1 MKFDNYLSLCLEQAQ
16 LSPLGQRHGCI
27 VVKGGKV
34 IGKGFNDYRSGFDGG
49 ALKTGN
55 LPSKSFPIDK
65 SKDKGKIEP
74 AFKTFEDMF
83 SGKSQTN
90 PNPVLSMHSEMM
102 AINSALA
109 SSGTLAK
116 SNQSCIKPSHTLP
129 RDSKRKRHQR
139 RELNKSLAATAVA
152 AASPRTRQY
161 TGEVS
166 SPGWRVKAGTRPRF
180 SGSTFPEETTTPTTT
195 LPTTT
200 TTTRT
205 ELSAGS
211 QFWEV

>member
-109 SSGTLAK
+109 SSPTLAR
-116 SNQSCIKPSHTLP
+116 SNQSSIKPSHTLP

-139 RELNKSLAATAVA
+139 REVNKSFA
-152 AASPRTRQY
+152 AAIDPQTHPVY
-161 TGEVS
+161 TTEVPN
-166 SPGWRVKAGTRPRF
+166 PGWRVKAGTRPRF
-180 SGSTFPEETTTPTTT
+180 SRPTFPEEAVTTTTRTTT

-200 TTTRT
+200 TAATDLSTRV
-205 ELSAGS
+205 

>member
-74 AFKTFEDMF
+74 VFKTFEDMF

-109 SSGTLAK
+109 SSGPLART
-116 SNQSCIKPSHTLP
+116 NQSCVKPSHTLP

-139 RELNKSLAATAVA
+139 RELNKSLAAA
-152 AASPRTRQY
+152 AATAAGSQIRY
-161 TGEVS
+161 TGEVPN
-166 SPGWRVKAGTRPRF
+166 PGWRVKAGTRLRF
-180 SGSTFPEETTTPTTT
+180 SGSTFPEETTTTT

-200 TTTRT
+200 TPTTRT
-205 ELSAGS
+205 RTGLSARS
-211 QFWEV
+211 QLWAV